1 MSQRLSL
8 LTAAV
13 ATAILA
19 GALAIAGPATAAG
32 DASVPTLDREFAL
45 VTREIPGFGGVYYD
59 RQGRLT
65 AVLTDLGQA
74 EALRGL
80 NPDVRIVKGDY
91 DFAQLAGW
99 KDRLLSAFRHPG
111 VVFVDADEVRN
122 RVVLGVERGLAL
134 RGSGNLDREIA
145 RRGVP
150 RGAVVIVEADP
161 IHQLATL
168 RDQIRPVPGGVQIH
182 FSNFLCTLG
191 FNATRGG
198 VTGFVT
204 NSHCTDVQGGVEST
218 RYYQPLSPAA
228 IGTETADPTYRRNI
242 AGCPRGRR
250 CRYSDS
256 AFAAYDSGSLS
267 HFARIARTTSRGNLS
282 GSITI
287 DSSNPTFT
295 ITSTSSSSVGQEV
308 NKVGRTTGWTFG
320 DVSTTCATVGV
331 SGTNIVQICQDF
343 VDAGVGGGDSGS
355 PVFSWGGSSSVSLRG
370 ILWGGNSAGTL
381 FVYSPF
387 ANVTRSDEL
396 GSLTVH

>member
-1 MSQRLSL
+1 M
-8 LTAAV
+8 
-13 ATAILA
+13 AILA
-19 GALAIAGPATAAG
+19 GAAVLASPAATAAES
-32 DASVPTLDREFAL
+32 AVPTLDREFAL

-59 RQGRLT
+59 REGRLT
-65 AVLTDLGQA
+65 AVLTDLAQA
-74 EALRGL
+74 DSVRQL
-80 NPDVRIVKGDY
+80 NPDIRVVKGDY
-91 DFAQLAGW
+91 DFAQLAAW
-99 KDRLLSAFRHPG
+99 KDRLLSVFRHPG

-122 RVVLGVERGLAL
+122 RVVIGVERGLV
-134 RGSGNLDREIA
+134 RRSGGVEREIA

-150 RGAVVIVEADP
+150 RRAVEIVEADP
-161 IHQLATL
+161 IYQLATL

-191 FNATRGG
+191 FNATRSG
-198 VTGFVT
+198 VSGFVT
-204 NSHCTDVQGGVEST
+204 NSHCTDVQGGVENT
-218 RYYQPLSPAA
+218 RYYQPLSPDA
-228 IGTETADPTYRRNI
+228 IGTETVDPDYRRNI

-267 HFARIARTTSRGNLS
+267 NFARIARTTSRGNLS

-287 DSSNPTFT
+287 DSANPTFS
-295 ITSTSSSSVGQEV
+295 ITSTSSSTVGQEV

-320 DVSTTCATVGV
+320 NVSNTCVTTSV
-331 SGTNIVQICQDF
+331 SGSNIVQLCQDF

-370 ILWGGNSAGTL
+370 ILWGGNSGGTL

-387 ANVTRSDEL
+387 ANITRSDEL